1 MHAPLEETNPSL
13 STIDPSKGKI
23 THALFAWLISH
34 QPAVLFSPNKS
45 ATSISKQYCSLRTNQ
60 HQPPAKRTGC
70 KFGKKAPHSPDEKKF
85 ENKKHIDHTT

>member
-70 KFGKKAPHSPDEKKF
+70 KFGKKL
-85 ENKKHIDHTT
+85 HIVPTRKNLKTRST